1 MSKLTWKDLERKD
14 IAIHTPSK
22 ELMVKVA
29 NIIADKYNDITYEQ
43 NKIKSERDGRS
54 YSDAY
59 YAYEED
65 TCVELTHN
73 ELTHNEWHFADK
85 EYFLYN
91 DYEVVEY
98 EDVKHLFE
106 SERTVKPNQI
116 YRHFKK
122 GDYYATLGVSKP
134 IDEEEFA
141 SVMSKTGLDESIKTH
156 YVYHT
161 ELERQLI
168 VIQKDGELYHRGH
181 NSEDELVIYVPLYFS
196 NYDMYARPKDM
207 FLSPVDQD
215 KYKNATQKYRME
227 LVK

>member
-1 MSKLTWKDLERKD
+1 MSKLTWKDLEEKN

-54 YSDAY
+54 YPDVY

-91 DYEVVEY
+91 DYEIVEY
-98 EDVKHLFE
+98 KEVKHLFE
-106 SERTVKPNQI
+106 DYIDVIETEEVKYLAKVKLINGEEGYFMEEWEQGEHWIFPAEDIN
-116 YRHFKK
+116 
-122 GDYYATLGVSKP
+122 YADTYTNLTALKE
-134 IDEEEFA
+134 I
-141 SVMSKTGLDESIKTH
+141 L
-156 YVYHT
+156 
-161 ELERQLI
+161 
-168 VIQKDGELYHRGH
+168 
-181 NSEDELVIYVPLYFS
+181 
-196 NYDMYARPKDM
+196 DMYKEEIEEYEIIKQTTTTTRAFEVIK
-207 FLSPVDQD
+207 
-215 KYKNATQKYRME
+215 
-227 LVK
+227 

>member
-1 MSKLTWKDLERKD
+1 MSKLTWKDLEEKN

-54 YSDAY
+54 YPDAY

-91 DYEVVEY
+91 DYEIVEY
-98 EDVKHLFE
+98 EEVKHLFE
-106 SERTVKPNQI
+106 DCIDTIENREVKYLAKVKLKNG
-116 YRHFKK
+116 KK
-122 GDYYATLGVSKP
+122 GYFREKFSEGYRWLFATKEIKYADTYTALTSLKKELNEYK
-134 IDEEEFA
+134 EEIE
-141 SVMSKTGLDESIKTH
+141 EYEIIKQT
-156 YVYHT
+156 T
-161 ELERQLI
+161 TTTRAFE
-168 VIQKDGELYHRGH
+168 VIK
-181 NSEDELVIYVPLYFS
+181 
-196 NYDMYARPKDM
+196 
-207 FLSPVDQD
+207 
-215 KYKNATQKYRME
+215 
-227 LVK
+227 